1 MGNSYTI
8 EVWGTVFDQALQ
20 GAALHNPLAYQ
31 LSLRLE
37 ALLDDEAGSFA
48 VDFVLARLSQGRIPT
63 SSGPCLSL
71 ALLLQLERLVAK
83 VKLLHE
89 AQGQQQQLND
99 MFLDERIAKV
109 VLKVRELH
117 DAESETVLE
126 QLHHLQESR
135 LAAASG
141 QASQPSGS
149 LFSFGH
155 VGKRIS

>member
-8 EVWGTVFDQALQ
+8 EGWGTVFDQALQ

-89 AQGQQQQLND
+89 AQGQQQQLTD

-126 QLHHLQESR
+126 QLHDLQKSR
-135 LAAASG
+135 RAAASG